1 MSTPRARF
9 RRNSSAIRAYLAR
22 DVALRQA
29 VKRHADDLA
38 ARVASAP
45 AGVYDRMPTPI
56 VTTSATAGARRDRA
70 GATVL
75 VPAPP
80 TGAVRY
86 PDVKSRYRSVVGVVG
101 SVTHG

>member
-9 RRNSSAIRAYLAR
+9 RRNSNAIRAYLAR

-29 VKRHADDLA
+29 VRRHADDVA

-45 AGVYDRMPTPI
+45 AGAYDRMPTPV
-56 VTTSATAGARRDRA
+56 VTQSAAAGVRRDRA
-70 GATVL
+70 GATVV

-80 TGAVRY
+80 AGEVRW
-86 PDVKSRYRSVVGVVG
+86 PDVKSRFRGVVGVVG